1 MRMNRL
7 GRWIINSP
15 QRVLLQR
22 CYVLPVFY
30 RLGCSVRG
38 RDVLEVG
45 CGRGIGIDLSR
56 REGAHRVD
64 GVDLDPV
71 MAALAQRRLGSRA
84 LVAVAD
90 IAALPMSDATYDLVI
105 DFGALHLMPDWRAG
119 LGQVARV
126 LRPRGQ
132 FAFELPAHRC
142 YRMLMPV
149 TTGRRIGGGLSGDT
163 FLAELDE
170 HGLRLLALRRSRMLA
185 LSVVVGDGLG
195 LAVKHDGGSP

>member
-1 MRMNRL
+1 MNRL

-22 CYVLPVFY
+22 CYVLPVFD

-38 RDVLEVG
+38 REVLEVG
-45 CGRGIGIDLSR
+45 CGRGIGIDLLR
-56 REGAHRVD
+56 RQGARRVD

-71 MAALAQRRLGSRA
+71 MAALAQRRLAGRA

-90 IAALPMSDATYDLVI
+90 IAALPVSDASYDVVI
-105 DFGALHLMPDWRAG
+105 DFGALHLMPDWRAE

-126 LRPRGQ
+126 LRPGGQ
-132 FAFELPAHRC
+132 FAFELPAHRI

-149 TTGRRIGGGLSGDT
+149 TTGRRIGGGFSGDA

-170 HGLRLLALRRSRMLA
+170 HGLRLVTLRRSRLLA
-185 LSVVVGDGLG
+185 LSGVVGDLFG
-195 LAVKHDGGSP
+195 LAVKDDGGSP